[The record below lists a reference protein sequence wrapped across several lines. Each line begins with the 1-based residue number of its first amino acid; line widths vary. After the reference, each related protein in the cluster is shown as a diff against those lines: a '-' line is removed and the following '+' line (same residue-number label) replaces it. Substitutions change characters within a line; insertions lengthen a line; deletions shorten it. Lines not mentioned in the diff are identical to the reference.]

1 MRIKLHSPIKEPLNN
16 LLRGVLCAK
25 GFKSTKEREI
35 ILNDLETR
43 GEHFNAESLYSSLS
57 QKKQRVSKPT
67 IYRTLKLL
75 EKLRLIERFD
85 IKKNCFY
92 YEPPLHRRE
101 HGHLICE
108 ECGKIVD
115 FSIGDFGMIK
125 SAIVKEK
132 DFTLGYISV
141 RAFGL
146 CQSCLKAMKTPGGE
160 T

>member
-1 MRIKLHSPIKEPLNN
+1 MEGPNN
-16 LLRGVLCAK
+16 SLKDFLCEK
-25 GFKSTKEREI
+25 GFKSTKGREI
-35 ILNDLETR
+35 ILKELETR
-43 GEHFNAESLYSSLS
+43 GEHFNAESLYSGLS

-92 YEPPLHRRE
+92 YEPLLHRRE

-115 FSIGDFGMIK
+115 FSIRDFGMIK
-125 SAIVKEK
+125 SAVVKEK
-132 DFTLGYISV
+132 DFTLGYISI

-146 CQSCLKAMKTPGGE
+146 CQSCLKATKTPCSE

>member
-1 MRIKLHSPIKEPLNN
+1 MMEHPNSS
-16 LLRGVLCAK
+16 LRDFLCAK

-35 ILNDLETR
+35 ILKELEAR
-43 GEHFNAESLYSSLS
+43 GEHFNAESLYSCLS

-67 IYRTLKLL
+67 VYRTLKLL

-85 IKKNCFY
+85 IKKKCSY
-92 YEPPLHRRE
+92 YEPVLHGGE
-101 HGHLICE
+101 HGHFVCE
-108 ECGKIVD
+108 ECGKIID
-115 FSIGDFGMIK
+115 FSIGDFDTLK

-132 DFTLGYISV
+132 DFTLGYISI

-146 CQSCLKAMKTPGGE
+146 CKSCLKAMKTVHGE